1 MNAPVQNA
9 PVAQPQVIVNIKFT
23 PAGLE
28 LVIGALRKLPHEQ
41 VHELVEQTFGQ
52 YQQEIQ
58 RLQAEAVAAEEAA
71 KAEAAAADRAAK
83 KAAKGAPAAKGVP
96 AKKTVTAKAV
106 EDVTAKGD
114 AGTDEDPLS

>member
-9 PVAQPQVIVNIKFT
+9 PVAQPQVIVNIQFT

-41 VHELVEQTFGQ
+41 VHELVEQTWGQ

-58 RLQAEAVAAEEAA
+58 RLQAEALAAEEAA
-71 KAEAAAADRAAK
+71 KAEAAAAERAAK
-83 KAAKGAPAAKGVP
+83 KAAKGAPLKAVP
-96 AKKTVTAKAV
+96 AKKTATAKAV
-106 EDVTAKGD
+106 EDATAKD
-114 AGTDEDPLS
+114 DDDVLA